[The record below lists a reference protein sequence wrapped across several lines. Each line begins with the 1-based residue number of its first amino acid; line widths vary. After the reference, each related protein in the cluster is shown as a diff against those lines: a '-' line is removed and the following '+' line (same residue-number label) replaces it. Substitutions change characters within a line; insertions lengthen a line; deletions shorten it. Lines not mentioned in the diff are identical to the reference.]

1 MKSETLVP
9 YFVVKRQGLLV
20 TLSLHNNTAAS
31 VTRRHIADASDD
43 FNSSL
48 VKLSSGK
55 NISSAKDD
63 AAGLQISNR
72 LNVQSRGLDVAVK
85 NVSDGVAIAQ
95 TAEGAMQEMSSILQD
110 MRDQSLQAANGANS
124 NIDRQAIQKNIQSLK
139 EEFHTIASSTNY
151 AGIRLLDGTYGKK
164 PFQVGSNSE
173 TVLLELKDM
182 RSSSSLM
189 GGMIF
194 ISKEAKDDDW
204 IVEDDSS
211 TLDIDFV
218 DKAGNEIS
226 INIEARN
233 GDDIE
238 ELATYINGQ
247 QEYVTASVSSNG
259 ELQMFV
265 ASTVAEDEISFSGS
279 LANEFDF
286 GNSRKAIIDTIDVT
300 SVGGAQEAIA
310 VIDSALNYVD
320 GHCADMGALQNR
332 FDCTLS
338 NLVNMQENIS
348 VSKGKRFDTDFA
360 KETTEMTRSKILQ
373 QSSSSMLSQARI
385 IPNAALNLLS

>member
-1 MKSETLVP
+1 M
-9 YFVVKRQGLLV
+9 

-151 AGIRLLDGTYGKK
+151 AGIRLLDGSYGQKA
-164 PFQVGSNSE
+164 FQVGSNNE
-173 TVLLELKDM
+173 KVLLELKDM
-182 RSSSSLM
+182 RSNSSSM

-194 ISKEAKDDDW
+194 IANEAKDGAW
-204 IVEDDSS
+204 NVGDDSNQ
-211 TLDIDFV
+211 LGIHFV
-218 DKAGNEIS
+218 DRAGNEIS
-226 INIEARN
+226 INIEAKH
-233 GDDIE
+233 GDNIE

-247 QEYVTASVSSNG
+247 QEYMTASVSGSG

-265 ASTVAEDEISFSGS
+265 DSAVAEGDISFSGN
-279 LANEFDF
+279 LANEFNF
-286 GNSRKAIIDTIDVT
+286 GNRRQAILENIDVT

-332 FDCTLS
+332 FDRTLS

-348 VSKGKRFDTDFA
+348 VSKGIRFDTDYA
-360 KETTEMTRSKILQ
+360 KETTEMTRAQILQ
-373 QSSSSMLSQARI
+373 QSSSSMLSQARM
-385 IPNAALNLLS
+385 IPNAALNLMS